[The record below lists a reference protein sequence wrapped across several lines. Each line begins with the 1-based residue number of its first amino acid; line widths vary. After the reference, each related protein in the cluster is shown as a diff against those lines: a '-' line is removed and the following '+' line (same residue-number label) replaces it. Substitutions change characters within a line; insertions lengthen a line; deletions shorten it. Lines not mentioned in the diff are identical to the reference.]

1 MKINLFTLY
10 YETPAKKTS
19 KMAYFSAKGNTDLVV
34 AHETIQPFSLFR
46 SLRELFYLWK
56 SIEWKDFDP

>member
-1 MKINLFTLY
+1 
-10 YETPAKKTS
+10 
-19 KMAYFSAKGNTDLVV
+19 MAYFSAKGNTDLVV